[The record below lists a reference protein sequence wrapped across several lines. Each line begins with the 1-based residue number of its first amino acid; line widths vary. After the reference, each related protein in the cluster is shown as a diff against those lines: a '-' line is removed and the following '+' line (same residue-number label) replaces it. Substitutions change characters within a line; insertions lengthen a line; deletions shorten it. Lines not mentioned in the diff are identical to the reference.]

1 MLEADHIV
9 FSPRARDFEAERR
22 AVLQEA
28 RRQLIETSRDHF
40 SREPERI
47 DGLTGVQNRETFRA
61 RLRYVLQRLQ
71 RQPLDLMVA
80 CIDLEGIEELGRV
93 HGQEVADEMLR
104 IAAARLSARIG
115 NHAVGR
121 NGADE
126 FACLLHAARS
136 ADHASRLAG
145 ALHDALSAP
154 CEIPGLKLGI
164 RPSIGIACFPYD
176 GTTDASLLMRS
187 EAAMLRAR
195 HYRTGYAFY
204 SGELDAAFATPARAD
219 G

>member
-1 MLEADHIV
+1 MPEADHIV
-9 FSPRARDFEAERR
+9 FSPRARDFEAERQ

-40 SREPERI
+40 AREPERI
-47 DGLTGVQNRETFRA
+47 DGPTGVQNREAFRE

-80 CIDLEGIEELGRV
+80 CIDLDGIEEVGGA
-93 HGQEVADEMLR
+93 HGQEIGDEVLR
-104 IAAARLSARIG
+104 IAAARLATRIG

-121 NGADE
+121 SGVDE
-126 FACLLHAARS
+126 FACLLHAACS
-136 ADHASRLAG
+136 PDHASRLAG

-154 CEIPGLKLGI
+154 CEIQGLKLSV
-164 RPSIGIACFPYD
+164 RPSIGIACFPHD
-176 GTTDASLLMRS
+176 GTTDTSLLVRS

-204 SGELDAAFATPARAD
+204 SGELDAAFATPARAN

>member
-1 MLEADHIV
+1 MLKTSHTV
-9 FSPRARDFEAERR
+9 FSPRTRDFAAERR
-22 AVLQEA
+22 AVLEEA

-47 DGLTGVQNRETFRA
+47 DGLTGVQNRETFRE

-80 CIDLEGIEELGRV
+80 RVALDGLEEFGGA
-93 HGQEVADEMLR
+93 HGQEVADEILR
-104 IAAARLSARIG
+104 IAATRLSTRIG
-115 NHAVGR
+115 HHAVGR

-126 FACLLHAARS
+126 FACLLHAACN
-136 ADHASRLAG
+136 ADHAARLAG

-154 CEIPGLKLGI
+154 CEVLGLKLSI

-195 HYRTGYAFY
+195 HYRTGHALY